1 MNKLSV
7 VIGRFQ
13 PFHLGHE
20 YLLKQA
26 AEGATHLLVLIGSAE
41 QARTPKNP
49 FTANERAAMIRTMG
63 VFPGIGLSIQYL
75 HDFKY
80 NEPRWLEQVQ
90 EKIEEMC
97 ANNDISKKDVTLV
110 GHEKDSSSY
119 YLKVFPQYK
128 QRMVDFYMTATV
140 FNDRTKCM
148 DATRIRQLMFENE
161 FSFLRGVVS
170 ERVLGKLAD
179 FSHTSA
185 FEQLQAEYYQLEAY
199 KKSWA
204 AAPYAPTFV
213 TADAIVFQSGH
224 VLLVQRRNSPGKG
237 LWALPGG
244 FVNQNERI
252 RDAALR
258 ELKEE
263 TSIKLQDR
271 ILNRCVVDV
280 DVFDAP
286 DRSLRGRTITHVVT
300 YKLDDSEPLPHVKPA
315 DDAIDCRWFTI
326 SQFRKMR
333 EQMFEDHY
341 EIIDNKTAFLSQ
353 SQV

>member
-148 DATRIRQLMFENE
+148 DATRIRELMFENE

-170 ERVLGKLAD
+170 ERVLKYLAD
-179 FSHTSA
+179 FSHTPE
-185 FEQLQAEYYQLEAY
+185 FEQLQGEYNQLKAY
-199 KKSWA
+199 KQSWA

-213 TADAIVFQSGH
+213 TADAVVFQSGH
-224 VLLVQRRNSPGKG
+224 VLLVQRQATTYGG
-237 LWALPGG
+237 LLWALPGG
-244 FVNQNERI
+244 FIDASERA
-252 RDAALR
+252 RDTALR
-258 ELKEE
+258 ELVEE
-263 TSIKLQDR
+263 TKIKVPR
-271 ILNRCVVDV
+271 KILEASVREAR
-280 DVFDAP
+280 VFDAP
-286 DRSLRGRTITHVVT
+286 DRSLRGRTITHAFSVV
-300 YKLDDSEPLPHVKPA
+300 LDDTLALPRVSPQREEVAQVRWIPLSEL
-315 DDAIDCRWFTI
+315 
-326 SQFRKMR
+326 RKMR
-333 EQMFEDHY
+333 EVMFEDHW
-341 EIIDNKTAFLSQ
+341 EIIDAMLPGINK
-353 SQV
+353 